1 MTSPMFGAARLE
13 GIASLLRQRR
23 TVSIS
28 ELTEMFAAS
37 EATIRRD
44 LTKLEK
50 RGLLK
55 RTYGGAIS
63 LYSSNL
69 DAPTS
74 VRELHRVPEKRAIA
88 LAATEMVSDGETIV
102 LDAGT
107 TTAQLARILRNRRK
121 LTVIT
126 TPGQVMNELDDCDGV
141 TVIVTGG
148 VLFPL
153 GDLQEQG
160 DLIMTGPVAEAALR
174 RFRPSKAFLGT
185 AGVTLSEG
193 MTNTDLPQA
202 QIKQLMIEIADEVI
216 LLTDCTKFGH
226 VSYSIVAPVDV
237 LDTVI
242 TDECIEPEDRSGLEE
257 RGIDVIVVEPVTE
270 TVPAI

>member
-1 MTSPMFGAARLE
+1 MFGAARLE

-23 TVSIS
+23 TVSIA

-63 LYSSNL
+63 LYSSSL
-69 DAPTS
+69 DAPAS

-88 LAATEMVSDGETIV
+88 LAAAELVSDGETIV

-107 TTAQLARILRNRRK
+107 TTAQLARVLRNRRK

-126 TPGQVMNELDDCDGV
+126 NSGQVMNELYDCDGV
-141 TVIVTGG
+141 SVIATGG

-160 DLIMTGPVAEAALR
+160 DLIMTGPVAEATLR

-185 AGVTLSEG
+185 AGITLSEG

-226 VSYSIVAPVDV
+226 VSYSITAPVDV
-237 LDTVI
+237 LDKVI
-242 TDECIEPEDRSGLEE
+242 TDECIEPEDRSWLEE

-270 TVPAI
+270 EVRVT